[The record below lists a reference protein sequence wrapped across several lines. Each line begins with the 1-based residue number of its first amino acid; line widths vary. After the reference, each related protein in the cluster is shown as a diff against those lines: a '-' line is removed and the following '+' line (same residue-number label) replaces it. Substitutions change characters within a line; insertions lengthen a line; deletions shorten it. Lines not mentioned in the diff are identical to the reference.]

1 MPVRESFISAI
12 REKAERAKDRKAA
25 FGPDIDLARYSQHIE
40 RGKIESLESLAAQ
53 AKEAAI
59 LTGISLEEEQRA
71 GSFLQVDQS
80 VIYESLNKA
89 YEGQLEIMSTTAALE
104 KYDGLEEYLWKS
116 VPVDQ
121 DKYTAHAA
129 LNMTHG
135 YFIRVFPHQKPPYPV
150 QSCLLV
156 AENFISQNVHNIIIV
171 EEGAELQVIT
181 GCTLSKSDAEGIHLG
196 VSEFYVKRGGK
207 LFFTMIHN
215 WADNFHVR
223 PRTWAV
229 IEEEGSFVSNYVLLK
244 PVRSIQAFP
253 VAHLKGDRAS
263 AKFNTVV
270 YGLKNSYIDLGS
282 RIILEGRET
291 RGESVARTIAA
302 DESVI
307 YSRGDLIAKTREYC
321 IAHLDCR
328 GIVFSPQA
336 EIHAIPQLIADGAMK
351 AELSHEASIG
361 PIAEDQVEYLMSRGI
376 SKDDAVSVI
385 TSGFLNLDIPFIP
398 EFLDRNIR
406 EVIQVTSQDAL

>member
-1 MPVRESFISAI
+1 MPISNAYLTDLAAKAEKA
-12 REKAERAKDRKAA
+12 REKKAV
-25 FGPDIDLARYSQHIE
+25 FGIDIDLSRYTQHIE
-40 RGKIESLESLAAQ
+40 KGKVESLESLSQ
-53 AKEAAI
+53 QVKEAAI
-59 LTGISLEEEQRA
+59 MTGMNLKEEYRS
-71 GSFLQVDQS
+71 GSYMQIDQS
-80 VIYESLNKA
+80 VIYENLNKS
-89 YEGQLEIMSTTAALE
+89 YEGQLEIMSTTDALK
-104 KYDGLEEYLWKS
+104 KYDWLEDYFWKS

-121 DKYTAHAA
+121 DKYTAAAA

-135 YFIRVFPHQKPPYPV
+135 YFIRVFPHQKPQYPV

-156 AENFISQNVHNIIIV
+156 AENYVSQNVHNIIIV

-196 VSEFYVKRGGK
+196 ISEFYVKKGGK

-215 WADNFHVR
+215 WADKFHVR

-229 IEEEGSFVSNYVLLK
+229 VEEDGAFVSNYVLLK
-244 PVRSIQAFP
+244 PVKSIQAFP

-270 YGLKNSYIDLGS
+270 YGLKDSHIDLGS
-282 RIILEGRET
+282 RIILEGKDT

-307 YSRGDLIAKTREYC
+307 YARGDLIARTHGYC
-321 IAHLDCR
+321 LAHLDCR
-328 GIVFSPQA
+328 GILFSDLA
-336 EIHAIPQLIADGAMK
+336 KIYAIPQLASEGALK

-361 PIAEDQVEYLMSRGI
+361 PIAEEQVEYLMSRGI
-376 SKDDAVSVI
+376 SREDAVSVI
-385 TSGFLNLDIPFIP
+385 TSGFLNLDIPYIP
-398 EFLDRNIR
+398 EFLDQNIK
-406 EVIQVTSQDAL
+406 EVIKATAKEAM

>member
-1 MPVRESFISAI
+1 MSISEKYLSDVKVRA
-12 REKAERAKDRKAA
+12 EKAKGKKAI
-25 FGPDIDLARYSQHIE
+25 FGPDIDLSRYTQHIE
-40 RGKIESLESLAAQ
+40 RGRIESLENLSQQ

-59 LTGISLEEEQRA
+59 MTGINIKEESRS
-71 GSFLQVDQS
+71 GSYMQIDQS
-80 VIYESLNKA
+80 VVYESLNKA
-89 YEGQLEIMSTTAALE
+89 YEGKLEVMSTTDALSR
-104 KYDGLEEYLWKS
+104 YDWLEDYYWKA

-121 DKYTAHAA
+121 DKYTAQAA

-135 YFIRVFPHQKPPYPV
+135 YFIRVFPHQKPQYPV

-156 AENFISQNVHNIIIV
+156 AENYVSQNVHNIIIV

-196 VSEFYVKRGGK
+196 ISEFYVKKGGK

-229 IEEEGSFVSNYVLLK
+229 IEEDGAFVSNYVLLK
-244 PVRSIQAFP
+244 PVKSIQAFP
-253 VAHLKGDRAS
+253 VAYLKGDRSS

-270 YGLKNSYIDLGS
+270 YGLKNSNIDLGS
-282 RIILEGRET
+282 RIILEGEDT
-291 RGESVARTIAA
+291 RGESIARTIAA

-307 YSRGDLIAKTREYC
+307 YSRGDLIAKTKGYC
-321 IAHLDCR
+321 LAHLDCR
-328 GIVFSPQA
+328 GILFSNRA
-336 EIHAIPQLIADGAMK
+336 KIYAIPQLVSDGALRS
-351 AELSHEASIG
+351 ELSHEASIG
-361 PIAEDQVEYLMSRGI
+361 PIAEEQVEYLMSRGI
-376 SKDDAVSVI
+376 SREDAVSVI

-398 EFLDRNIR
+398 EFLDRNIK
-406 EVIQVTSQDAL
+406 EVIRATAKESL